1 MLNDKDMLNYNRRKK
16 QAFVNSRLII
26 EMFSSEL
33 QAKKEMFHGIFYIR
47 NENEVMDLLKKLIE
61 KVESKARHIQPDWSI
76 PIILEAIGISYY
88 GNSVKN
94 KKMGIF
100 LKRALVYLWKSNNG
114 FADKKNIESILEII
128 RLSYVIENLY
138 ACRRFFLVIENFS
151 FKLNGGY
158 CIFKAEDIH
167 TINEF
172 CYLLKGKG
180 RRLRIAKENSNLM
193 CTKSEEFLNALQ
205 NILEGE
211 NPNSITIFKD
221 TFYEHIPSISNNE
234 CKKFWQGLY
243 TRYSLFRFALINEC
257 LEKTEKKEEDF
268 CPSVTLFPEF
278 SLIINPDYCTQEI
291 VKDIFWT
298 KKWIKSKDNELY
310 SNLIVER
317 PILRITQNGDFATC
331 SALIGDS
338 INNFLEKQIF
348 DYPFREPKINLPPF
362 VFKSAISAPFEN
374 KVISEFRKKGFLAGH
389 VSDNGAWQVQNKTIS
404 LNCTLKLYGEIDALA
419 YMSDLNLSILVE
431 CKVLNDV
438 NDYRSY
444 KNIISKIVDDDEGF
458 QSKLLEKSKWVN
470 KVLTDYYKKDIST
483 VCVLLTD
490 ISLPIVNFHN
500 EDIIFTSYDLFFQ
513 GIEQILSEFKHP
525 DGI

>member
-211 NPNSITIFKD
+211 NPNSITIFKI
-221 TFYEHIPSISNNE
+221 Y
-234 CKKFWQGLY
+234 
-243 TRYSLFRFALINEC
+243 
-257 LEKTEKKEEDF
+257 
-268 CPSVTLFPEF
+268 
-278 SLIINPDYCTQEI
+278 
-291 VKDIFWT
+291 
-298 KKWIKSKDNELY
+298 
-310 SNLIVER
+310 
-317 PILRITQNGDFATC
+317 
-331 SALIGDS
+331 
-338 INNFLEKQIF
+338 FL
-348 DYPFREPKINLPPF
+348 
-362 VFKSAISAPFEN
+362 
-374 KVISEFRKKGFLAGH
+374 
-389 VSDNGAWQVQNKTIS
+389 
-404 LNCTLKLYGEIDALA
+404 
-419 YMSDLNLSILVE
+419 
-431 CKVLNDV
+431 
-438 NDYRSY
+438 
-444 KNIISKIVDDDEGF
+444 
-458 QSKLLEKSKWVN
+458 
-470 KVLTDYYKKDIST
+470 
-483 VCVLLTD
+483 
-490 ISLPIVNFHN
+490 
-500 EDIIFTSYDLFFQ
+500 
-513 GIEQILSEFKHP
+513 
-525 DGI
+525 